1 MAPALQNF
9 PRKDAVRLQCAHV
22 RRRSA
27 RFLIR
32 PVMRFVAQSPG
43 RACVYLLLGT
53 VIIGGALFSLA
64 EKEGSW
70 IDGMWWAIVT
80 LTTVGYGDYSPAT
93 VAGRWVAVFVMAG
106 GIGSVAILTGILAD
120 EIREAKIH
128 DRDETP
134 ELDDDIEHVI
144 QVLEAEMDKL
154 RAKVSHPEVVDALRK
169 VHNETKEEAL

>member
-1 MAPALQNF
+1 M
-9 PRKDAVRLQCAHV
+9 
-22 RRRSA
+22 
-27 RFLIR
+27 
-32 PVMRFVAQSPG
+32 
-43 RACVYLLLGT
+43 
-53 VIIGGALFSLA
+53 IIGGALFSLA

-106 GIGSVAILTGILAD
+106 GIGTVAILTGILAD
-120 EIREAKIH
+120 AIREAKIH

>member
-1 MAPALQNF
+1 
-9 PRKDAVRLQCAHV
+9 
-22 RRRSA
+22 
-27 RFLIR
+27 
-32 PVMRFVAQSPG
+32 MRFIAQSPG
-43 RACVYLLLGT
+43 RACVYLLLTT
-53 VIIGGALFSLA
+53 VIVGGGAFSIV
-64 EKEGSW
+64 EDKGDW

-106 GIGSVAILTGILAD
+106 GIGTVAILTGILAD
-120 EIREAKIH
+120 AIREAKIH
-128 DRDETP
+128 ARDETP